1 LIHAGGVM
9 LVSSFASSV
18 RVSGIRRCQVSGV
31 RKQLEVI
38 ANFVDVEGIGENIG
52 ANDSRRKAAQA
63 AIPKI
68 GFI

>member
-1 LIHAGGVM
+1 MGNNVY
-9 LVSSFASSV
+9 
-18 RVSGIRRCQVSGV
+18 RQVSGVRHKKVSGV
-31 RKQLEVI
+31 RKQYEVI

-52 ANDSRRKAAQA
+52 AIDSRRKLAQA

>member
-1 LIHAGGVM
+1 M
-9 LVSSFASSV
+9 
-18 RVSGIRRCQVSGV
+18 SGF
-31 RKQLEVI
+31 RKKFEVI

-63 AIPKI
+63 AIHKI